1 MTNLKIGSTS
11 SRCSSITIDEAIKR
25 FCDYLTSQRY
35 PQGTVIT
42 YLKDVGLWKAW
53 LTQNSI
59 IKHVDSLS
67 KEDISEYLVHLSREG
82 KGRPYLANGNGVNT
96 GLSATTLKK
105 KLAGLRKFSLFLLEE
120 GYHEVNITSNIKSPR
135 VPKKEPVF
143 LNQQEYKSLLYEAQ
157 RRDRP
162 RDVAILMTL
171 LQCGLREGELVRLDL
186 ADVDLIKRELSVR
199 GRKGGVD
206 TDIPLVEAAV
216 EALREW
222 LEARPE
228 VSHTR
233 VFISKS
239 TKPLSERAIR
249 YLVKYYMKKAGIR
262 KQASTHTL
270 RHTFGAWKS
279 AKNADLKTL
288 QYWMGHK
295 RPETTLHYLHLV
307 KKRAPELMEQT
318 SL

>member
-1 MTNLKIGSTS
+1 MTTLKD
-11 SRCSSITIDEAIKR
+11 SITIDEAIQR
-25 FCDYLTSQRY
+25 FSNHLTT
-35 PQGTVIT
+35 QGHPPLTQST
-42 YLKDVGLWKAW
+42 YLKDIYYWRTW
-53 LTQNSI
+53 LTENSI
-59 IKHVDSLS
+59 IKNVSDLS
-67 KEDISEYLVHLSREG
+67 KEDIAEYLVYLAKEG
-82 KGRPYLANGNGVNT
+82 NGRPYLQNGNGNQK
-96 GLSATTLKK
+96 GISAVTIKK
-105 KLAGLRKFSLFLLEE
+105 KLAAIRKFSLFLFEQ
-120 GYHEVNITSNIKSPR
+120 GFHTTNIAANIKSPR

-143 LNQQEYKSLLYEAQ
+143 LNQQEYKALLYEAQ
-157 RRDRP
+157 KRDRL

-171 LQCGLREGELVRLDL
+171 IQCGLREGELVKLDL
-186 ADVDLIKRELSVR
+186 TDVDLEKKELHLR

-206 TDIPLVEAAV
+206 TDIPLVGAAV
-216 EALREW
+216 DALKQY
-222 LEARPE
+222 LLLRPE

-233 VFISKS
+233 VFVSK
-239 TKPLSERAIR
+239 TGRPLDERAIR

-279 AKNADLKTL
+279 AKNVDLKTL

>member
-1 MTNLKIGSTS
+1 MTTLNN
-11 SRCSSITIDEAIKR
+11 SITIDEAITR
-25 FCDYLTSQRY
+25 FGNYLTSQRY
-35 PQGTVIT
+35 PQGTLYT
-42 YLKDVGLWKAW
+42 YLKDINYWRKW
-53 LTQNSI
+53 LVQTSI
-59 IKHVDSLS
+59 IKDVADLS
-67 KEDISEYLVHLSREG
+67 KEDISEYLVHLAKEG
-82 KGRPYLANGNGVNT
+82 KGRPYQNGNSNQK
-96 GLSATTLKK
+96 GLSAVTLKK
-105 KLAGLRKFSLFLLEE
+105 KLAGLRKFSLFLVEE
-120 GYHEVNITSNIKSPR
+120 NYHNINITASIKSPR

-157 RRDRP
+157 KRNRP

-171 LQCGLREGELVRLDL
+171 IQCGLREGELVRLDL
-186 ADVDLIKRELSVR
+186 ADVDLTKRELSVR

-222 LEARPE
+222 LETRPE
-228 VSHTR
+228 VPHTR
-233 VFISKS
+233 VFVSKS
-239 TKPLSERAIR
+239 GKPLDERAIR
-249 YLVKYYMKKAGIR
+249 YLVKYYMKKAGIK

-279 AKNADLKTL
+279 AKNVDLKTL